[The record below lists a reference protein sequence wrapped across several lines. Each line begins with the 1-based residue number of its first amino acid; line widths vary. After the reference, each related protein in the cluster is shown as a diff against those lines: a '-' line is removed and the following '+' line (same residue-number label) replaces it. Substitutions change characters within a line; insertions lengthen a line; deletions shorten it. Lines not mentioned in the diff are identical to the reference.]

1 MSRDRL
7 QTVGSMWRIAGSLSS
22 DRTVAL
28 FPVGAVTGLSWL
40 YLYVI
45 GHTDGG
51 ADWIVR
57 TVAPGPWSAGDTVA
71 AFAFW
76 NVALIAVMLPGA
88 APGAIDYIAGGR
100 WRGRGGA
107 WRRAGLFVAGYA
119 SVWATFAMVPTILH
133 WVLAQSYLLSPQ
145 LVTSSPLLG
154 ALLFIGAGVYQFMPP
169 KRIESGD
176 RPMDERR
183 PQAGGAFLAGQ
194 ELGALS
200 LAGGW
205 PLAALLVVGGAF
217 NLFWVAGIAAFV
229 FAERAVPFN
238 RSVTRAAG
246 LWLIL
251 VGLIVLAVSP

>member
-1 MSRDRL
+1 MAAGRSVRRGLCVRL
-7 QTVGSMWRIAGSLSS
+7 GYFRHGT
-22 DRTVAL
+22 DDTAL
-28 FPVGAVTGLSWL
+28 
-40 YLYVI
+40 
-45 GHTDGG
+45 
-51 ADWIVR
+51 
-57 TVAPGPWSAGDTVA
+57 
-71 AFAFW
+71 
-76 NVALIAVMLPGA
+76 
-88 APGAIDYIAGGR
+88 
-100 WRGRGGA
+100 
-107 WRRAGLFVAGYA
+107 
-119 SVWATFAMVPTILH
+119 
-133 WVLAQSYLLSPQ
+133 VLAQSYLLSPQ

-229 FAERAVPFN
+229 FAERAVPFS
-238 RSVTRAAG
+238 RSVTRAPDYGSFWSA
-246 LWLIL
+246 
-251 VGLIVLAVSP
+251 